1 VIKGFR
7 PLIQRTTA
15 GGEKHRDLLRRVRGR
30 QSDTA
35 EPCWWPGH
43 AATLLAQ
50 GVVGGSVEPGV
61 ARRCRRQASV
71 RAPRKAGSRGLSDG
85 TQSGPCLTAPR
96 PCAACGQHQTCPGCC
111 RLEQWGWQRAPG
123 LAARAGSV
131 CACPGSD
138 RVCSGSA
145 ANSACSGRA
154 SLPQL
159 TALTAVPYPTLP
171 YAADTVPCRRA
182 QPCPATLGPARRRA
196 TRTCSSWPTERCFTR
211 RSPSSCRRAP
221 AFASPLLARLQSSR
235 GGRAGF
241 VHAAAGEQGA
251 MRHAWSAEF
260 SPRTAAHTGCIGQSM
275 RSLG

>member
-1 VIKGFR
+1 VTSCAGC
-7 PLIQRTTA
+7 A
-15 GGEKHRDLLRRVRGR
+15 GGRVTQPSPAGG
-30 QSDTA
+30 QVTL
-35 EPCWWPGH
+35 PG
-43 AATLLAQ
+43 LLAQ
-50 GVVGGSVEPGV
+50 GVAGGSVEPGV